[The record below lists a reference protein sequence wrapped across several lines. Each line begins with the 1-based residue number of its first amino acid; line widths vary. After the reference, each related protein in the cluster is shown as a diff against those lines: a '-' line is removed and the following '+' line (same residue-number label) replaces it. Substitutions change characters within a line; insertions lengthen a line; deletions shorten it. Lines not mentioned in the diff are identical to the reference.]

1 MDRLIDGLQG
11 EEIHERLSR
20 KKFMPVQILTDVTVI
35 ECATFVTGPYAT
47 ALLAD
52 LGARVIKIESP
63 PAGDPYRYFAPDP
76 YFSFNFAHLNRNKE
90 SIVLDLKSPEGRKI
104 CLDLA
109 RNADV
114 FVENF
119 RPGTADRL
127 GLGYEAMHALN
138 ARLIYCSISAFG
150 QSGPYVGKPGF
161 DTLGQA
167 ISGLLSLLSD
177 ADEPKVMGMAVSD
190 YVTGLSAGYGILGAL
205 MARAKSGEGCR
216 VETSLLQ
223 ATLSFIGETAA
234 GYLRTGNVPNRMTRV
249 RNAHAF
255 AFVCKDGLPLAIH
268 CSVPEKFWL
277 ALLKAAE
284 RTDLVADGRFKTRDR
299 RRQNF
304 EALERTLMPT
314 FRTKTRDEWLK
325 RLEANDVPVA
335 PLYNIA
341 EAMADPQVRHLGLTE
356 ELEHAKAGKLTFIGG
371 PVKYDNLNKKIS
383 TPPPLLGEQTVAIL
397 SEIGYG
403 QEVID
408 QFAAKGKIGRAHV

>member
-1 MDRLIDGLQG
+1 
-11 EEIHERLSR
+11 
-20 KKFMPVQILTDVTVI
+20 MPVQILTDVTVI

-90 SIVLDLKSPEGRKI
+90 SIVLDLKSPEGKKI

-109 RNADV
+109 RKADV

-150 QSGPYVGKPGF
+150 QSGPYVEKPGF

-177 ADEPKVMGMAVSD
+177 SDEPKVMGMAVSD

-205 MARAKSGEGCR
+205 MARAKSGKGCR

-304 EALERTLMPT
+304 EALERMLVPT
-314 FRTKTRDEWLK
+314 FRTRTRDEWLK

-397 SEIGYG
+397 SKIGYG
-403 QEVID
+403 QEAID
-408 QFAAKGKIGRAHV
+408 EFAAKGITRIVKD